1 MPLSLP
7 LPTLDPAVLNVVP
20 RFSFPLNSSCQM
32 NEHDWMVPRIDNNFM
47 PFVVSVACSIA
58 LVAPLART
66 VRDEAADDFKLG
78 FARQAACPDQFKFDT
93 VYYYYES
100 QFLK

>member
-47 PFVVSVACSIA
+47 PFVGVSCLFNRSRGPSRAYR
-58 LVAPLART
+58 P
-66 VRDEAADDFKLG
+66 G
-78 FARQAACPDQFKFDT
+78 
-93 VYYYYES
+93 
-100 QFLK
+100 